1 MRDVL
6 LRLPRGTCTAASIG
20 DRQPDAG
27 GGGACGRMLRV
38 GTWRRRPVPRRGF
51 RRINLS
57 AVSTPQELPLFNSR
71 GAIHPQ
77 KADCHPAL
85 GTQAED
91 FAIAILIVVIPAIK
105 AWMK

>member
-1 MRDVL
+1 
-6 LRLPRGTCTAASIG
+6 
-20 DRQPDAG
+20 
-27 GGGACGRMLRV
+27 MLRV

-71 GAIHPQ
+71 GAIHSQ
-77 KADCHPAL
+77 KADCHPA
-85 GTQAED
+85 GSQAED